1 MDELELSK
9 IVGVGCAAMLAFVGL
24 SEVSHSLVA
33 MDDLDEPAY
42 AIEVADAEEEEV
54 EEAVSVA
61 TLMAS
66 ADAAAGEKQF
76 KACKACHN
84 VADGAGAK
92 QGPNLWGIVGRDIGG
107 ADGFNYSAA
116 LAENGGAWDWDAL
129 NAFLLN
135 PKGYAPGTK
144 MAYNGLKKDA
154 ERANLMA
161 WLNEQSGAPIP
172 LPTEE

>member
-1 MDELELSK
+1 MDELEISK

-24 SEVSHSLVA
+24 SEVSHGIVS
-33 MDDLDEPAY
+33 MDDLDEPAF
-42 AIEVADAEEEEV
+42 AIEVAEADDAEV
-54 EEAVSVA
+54 EEAISVA

-66 ADAAAGEKQF
+66 ADASAGEKQF

-84 VADGAGAK
+84 VAEGAGAK
-92 QGPNLWGIVGRDIGG
+92 QGPNLWGIVGRDI
-107 ADGFNYSAA
+107 ASTDGFSYSSA
-116 LAENGGAWDWDAL
+116 LAEKEGAWDWDAL

-135 PKGYAPGTK
+135 PKGYAAGTK
-144 MAYNGLKKDA
+144 MAYNGLKKDG

-172 LPTEE
+172 LPSE

>member
-1 MDELELSK
+1 MDELEISK

-24 SEVSHSLVA
+24 SEVSHGIVS
-33 MDDLDEPAY
+33 MDDLDEPAF
-42 AIEVADAEEEEV
+42 AIEVAEADDAEV
-54 EEAVSVA
+54 EEAISVA

-66 ADAAAGEKQF
+66 ADASAGEKQF

-92 QGPNLWGIVGRDIGG
+92 QGPNLWGIVGRDI
-107 ADGFNYSAA
+107 ASTDGFSYSSA
-116 LAENGGAWDWDAL
+116 LAEKEGAWDWDAL

-135 PKGYAPGTK
+135 PKGYAAGTK
-144 MAYNGLKKDA
+144 MAYNGLKKDG

-172 LPTEE
+172 LPSE